1 MPADFLANDFEAI
14 ARAMR
19 QNAATPSKVLL
30 RFWNFIRLLESEHDS
45 IEAAVAAAHDHWRE
59 RSTFPDH
66 IAAVDGTVLMDRD
79 ALAEAMRRYREGL
92 PPRR

>member
-1 MPADFLANDFEAI
+1 MSADFLANDFEAI
-14 ARAMR
+14 ARAIR
-19 QNAATPSKVLL
+19 QNAAAPSKVVL
-30 RFWNFIRLLESEHDS
+30 RFWRRLSFLDSEHDS

-79 ALAEAMRRYREGL
+79 ALADAVMRYREGL
-92 PPRR
+92 PI

>member
-1 MPADFLANDFEAI
+1 MPADFLANDYDAI

-19 QNAATPSKVLL
+19 QNAAPSSKVVL
-30 RFWNFIRLLESEHDS
+30 RFWRRLSFLDSEHDS

-66 IAAVDGTVLMDRD
+66 IAAVDGTVLMGRD
-79 ALAEAMRRYREGL
+79 ALAEAMMRYRHGM
-92 PPRR
+92 PI